1 MVERTSPFWL
11 FTVVAYISSYF
22 TGDNNDIDRAPIDTD
37 PLKLEYDFVIVG
49 GGSAGCVLASRLSED
64 PNVTV
69 ALLEAG
75 GQETKI
81 SMIPGLV
88 GYLQLSDMDWQ
99 YKTEPSSTSCL
110 AMVEHRCNFPRGK
123 VIGGSSSI
131 NYMLYVRGNR
141 RDYDHWER
149 LGNRDWGYDKIL
161 PFFRL
166 SEDNQNPSLIED
178 KEYHRSGG
186 YLTISEASWRTRLS
200 SAFIDAAY
208 ELGYPIGDCNSYQ
221 QTGFM
226 IPQGF
231 IRGGYRCSN
240 ARAFLRPARNRPNLH
255 VALYTFA
262 TKVLIHSGMKRAYGV
277 TYDRH
282 DGTDLKVLAR
292 KEVILSGGAL
302 GSPHLLMLS
311 GIGPA
316 RHLAQ
321 FNISVIQDLPVGR
334 NLQDHVASGPIF
346 TITEPVSLITN
357 LISTFPALVQYA
369 TLGTGPLTTFGGVEG
384 LGFVSTDNSTDDWP
398 DIEYHFLS
406 GSHGSD
412 DGDFFYKTL
421 GLKRVYWDD
430 FYRHLHKVHHFTLI
444 TKLLRPLSRGFL
456 QLRSTNPYDYP
467 EIIPNY
473 FSREEDMYVLIEG
486 IKKAVELGQTET
498 FKRFGA
504 QLFEHHLPGCTD
516 YALNTEEYWECYS
529 RHLTLTIYHY
539 SGTAKMGPYWDPE
552 SVVDPQLRVYGVG
565 GLRVVDASIFPTIP
579 SGNTNAPVTMVAE
592 KAAHMIKQYYES
604 ALSNPS
610 PLIPVKRVFN
620 NKGSDE
626 L

>member
-1 MVERTSPFWL
+1 MAERTAPFWI
-11 FTVVAYISSYF
+11 FTIMAYISSYLSPD
-22 TGDNNDIDRAPIDTD
+22 TSNIDKAPIDVKT
-37 PLKLEYDFVIVG
+37 LNLEYDFVIVG
-49 GGSAGCVLASRLSED
+49 GGSAGSVLASRLSED

-110 AMVEHRCNFPRGK
+110 AMIDHRCNFPRGK

-131 NYMLYVRGNR
+131 NFMLYVRGNK
-141 RDYDHWER
+141 RDYDQWEWM
-149 LGNRDWGYDKIL
+149 GNRGWGFDKIL
-161 PFFRL
+161 PFFRM
-166 SEDNQNPSLIED
+166 SEDNQNPSFLED
-178 KEYHRSGG
+178 RV
-186 YLTISEASWRTRLS
+186 SEAAWRTRLS
-200 SAFIDAAY
+200 STFLDAAY
-208 ELGYPIGDCNSYQ
+208 ELGYPVGDCNGHH

-226 IPQGF
+226 IPQGY
-231 IRGGYRCSN
+231 IRNGYRCSN
-240 ARAFLRPARNRPNLH
+240 ARGFLRPARDRPNLH
-255 VALYTFA
+255 VALNAFA
-262 TKVLIHSGMKRAYGV
+262 TKVLIHPELKRAYGV
-277 TYDRH
+277 TFNRNKRS
-282 DGTDLKVLAR
+282 DLKVLVR
-292 KEVILSGGAL
+292 REVILSAGAL
-302 GSPHLLMLS
+302 SSPQLLMLS

-316 RHLAQ
+316 SHLAEH
-321 FNISVIQDLPVGR
+321 NISVIQDLPVGR

-346 TITEPVSLITN
+346 TITEPVSLMTN
-357 LISTFPALVQYA
+357 LISTFPALFQFA

-384 LGFVSTDNSTDDWP
+384 LGFVSSDNATYDWP
-398 DIEYHFLS
+398 DIEFQFLS

-421 GLKRVYWDD
+421 GLKREYWDD
-430 FYRHLHKVHHFTLI
+430 YYRYLHKIHHFTII
-444 TKLLRPLSRGFL
+444 TKLLRPLSRGYL
-456 QLRSTNPYDYP
+456 QLKSTDPYEYP
-467 EIIPNY
+467 EIIANY
-473 FSREEDMYVLIEG
+473 FDKEEDMHVLVKG
-486 IKKAVELGQTET
+486 IKIAVELGQTEA

-504 QLFEHHLPGCTD
+504 KLFEHQLPGCTD
-516 YALNTEEYWECYS
+516 YHINTEEYWDCYS

-565 GLRVVDASIFPTIP
+565 GLRVIDASIFPTIP

-592 KAAHMIKQYYES
+592 KGAHMIQEYYES
-604 ALSNPS
+604 VPSNPV
-610 PLIPVKRVFN
+610 PLIPVKGAFN
-620 NKGSDE
+620 NKGNDE